1 MIRYALKCAEGHGFE
16 SWFQSAAAYDKLVE
30 ANMVACTQC
39 GSTQVEKALMAPRVS
54 PGRKAAIPAEAEPSP
69 SDRPAVTPA
78 VPVPQAPQ
86 QAAPLSAP
94 ASDLEKAITELKKQ
108 VEANSDYVGKDFVKQ
123 ARQGILDIF
132 SKYGA
137 AHFQIG
143 RTYPY
148 AENMSPETKAVS
160 TNGFAMLDSCSRS
173 STTIRSNIDRLS
185 ANHGVARSVMVT
197 NAPGFNQRA
206 SRKGLS

>member
-54 PGRKAAIPAEAEPSP
+54 PGRKAAMPAEAEPSP

-78 VPVPQAPQ
+78 VPVPQTPQ

-123 ARQGILDIF
+123 ARDMHLGDAPVRSIHGEAKIED
-132 SKYGA
+132 A
-137 AHFQIG
+137 
-143 RTYPY
+143 
-148 AENMSPETKAVS
+148 KA
-160 TNGFAMLDSCSRS
+160 L
-173 STTIRSNIDRLS
+173 IDD
-185 ANHGVARSVMVT
+185 GVPVLPLPFT
-197 NAPGFNQRA
+197 PN
-206 SRKGLS
+206 RKMN